1 MCLLLINI
9 NQINIKRFAT
19 YFTSNKYA
27 QHTLFWLFTVIFT
40 CFIEYSIVHA
50 EIWSILTKQIINVF
64 FYAILVYF
72 NIYFLVPNYFQDK
85 RYPTYFILLIFS
97 VIIITPIYLLTLYF
111 KFYNDPIARL
121 NLLNLQY
128 YYYLF
133 NFFIIG
139 SSTVF
144 VIIKDWILQ
153 KREKK
158 ELEKRNIQ
166 TELNFLKTQINPHF
180 LFNTLN
186 SLYALTLKKS
196 DNAPE
201 IVIKLSEMM
210 RYMLYECNEKKVPLT
225 NELNYLQNYI
235 ALEKLRQTQ
244 NVDIQFI
251 VEGKVEDQM
260 IAPLI
265 FISFLENSFKHG
277 LTNKLNTGFVHVY
290 FKIDTEIIH
299 CTIENSKPDIIPI
312 SSIDKNGGIG
322 LENVKKRLELIYPSH
337 HSLSIKQ
344 TNETFKVDLDIRF
357 IE

>member
-1 MCLLLINI
+1 MIR
-9 NQINIKRFAT
+9 RFST
-19 YFTSNKYA
+19 YLTANKYG
-27 QHTLFWLFTVIFT
+27 QHTLFWLFTIIFT
-40 CFIEYSIVHA
+40 CFIDYSISHGD
-50 EIWSILTKQIINVF
+50 IWSILLKQLINIF
-64 FYAILVYF
+64 FYAVLVYF

-97 VIIITPIYLLTLYF
+97 VIIITPIHSFTLYL
-111 KFYNDPIARL
+111 KFYNEPIDRA
-121 NLLNLQY
+121 NLLKLKD

-144 VIIKDWILQ
+144 VIIKDWIIQ

-186 SLYALTLKKS
+186 SLYALTIKKS

-210 RYMLYECNEKKVPLT
+210 RYMLYECNEKQVPLSK
-225 NELNYLQNYI
+225 ELNYLQNYI
-235 ALEKLRQTQ
+235 SLEKLRQSK

-251 VEGKVEDQM
+251 VEGNVENQT
-260 IAPLI
+260 IAPLV
-265 FISFLENSFKHG
+265 FISFLENAFKHG
-277 LTNKLNTGFVHVY
+277 LNNILEAGFVHVY
-290 FKIDTEIIH
+290 FKIDKDIIH
-299 CTIENSKPDIIPI
+299 CTLENSKPGKVVNTNIKKD
-312 SSIDKNGGIG
+312 GGIG
-322 LENVKKRLELIYPSH
+322 LENVRKRLEMIYPNN
-337 HSLSIKQ
+337 HSLKIKE
-344 TNETFKVDLDIRF
+344 TDETFKVDIDIRF
-357 IE
+357 NE

>member
-1 MCLLLINI
+1 MWLLLIAIKHTDIKNYITNI
-9 NQINIKRFAT
+9 TA
-19 YFTSNKYA
+19 NKYG
-27 QHTLFWLFTVIFT
+27 QHILFWLFTVIFT
-40 CFIEYSIVHA
+40 CFIEYSIAHGD
-50 EIWSILTKQIINVF
+50 ILSILSKQIINVF

-85 RYPTYFILLIFS
+85 RYPTYFILLILS
-97 VIIITPIYLLTLYF
+97 VIIITPIYSFTLYL
-111 KFYNDPIARL
+111 KFYNDPIARA
-121 NLLNLQY
+121 NLLSFQN

-186 SLYALTLKKS
+186 SLYALTIKKS

-210 RYMLYECNEKKVPLT
+210 RYMLYECNEKKVPLS

-235 ALEKLRQTQ
+235 ALEKLRQTH

-251 VEGKVEDQM
+251 VEGKVKDQM

-290 FKIDTEIIH
+290 FKIDKDIIH
-299 CTIENSKPDIIPI
+299 CTIENSKPDVIP
-312 SSIDKNGGIG
+312 SSAININGGIG
-322 LENVKKRLELIYPSH
+322 LENVKKRLELIYPNN
-337 HSLSIKQ
+337 HSLSIKE
-344 TNETFKVDLDIRF
+344 TAETFKVDLDIRF